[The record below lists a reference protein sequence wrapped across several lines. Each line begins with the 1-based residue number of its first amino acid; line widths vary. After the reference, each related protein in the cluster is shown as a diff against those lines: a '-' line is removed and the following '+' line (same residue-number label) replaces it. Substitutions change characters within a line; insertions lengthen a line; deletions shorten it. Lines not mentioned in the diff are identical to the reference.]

1 MEFYILKIGIQFFS
15 MLKDKNILD
24 LWSNAKK
31 FIEDLNS
38 DETSDA

>member
-24 LWSNAKK
+24 LWSNTRK
-31 FIEDLNS
+31 FIKEFNS
-38 DETSDA
+38 DETSDV